1 MSDAKYREIPEDDE
15 SGALLAQT
23 ETESHR
29 HPGRPRLSRHLLYV
43 YLGISIFI
51 NLLGLLYAIRHSK
64 DIIIPN
70 PLFSPA
76 NKLIKYKNVKFE
88 SGFAKKT
95 QYMGPPSEAYDE
107 AWEDLYNYGIIKIP
121 QSEAAQLV
129 NYTMPLASEPGMYM
143 VEIDVFHQLHCL
155 HHLHKK
161 AWGHDMG
168 VNMSDP
174 QEVEDFWT
182 HLDHCSDSIRQNLMC
197 SSDLSTIHWL
207 WAEKDQTWEADGRVM
222 HTCRDFEA
230 IRDWAFENRAGMIDR
245 TVWVPDPL
253 RGEI

>member
-1 MSDAKYREIPEDDE
+1 MSNDKYQDTPDDDE
-15 SGALLAQT
+15 SGGLLDRTGSA
-23 ETESHR
+23 SHR
-29 HPGRPRLSRHLLYV
+29 HPDHTRVSKHIVYV
-43 YLGISIFI
+43 CLGFSIFM
-51 NLLGLLYAIRHSK
+51 NLVGLLYAIQHSK
-64 DIIIPN
+64 DISIPQ
-70 PLFSPA
+70 PLYCGYSDKTAPA
-76 NKLIKYKNVKFE
+76 NKLIKYKTVKFE
-88 SGFAKKT
+88 SGFAAKT
-95 QYMGPPSEAYDE
+95 PYMGPPSEAYDK

-121 QSEAAQLV
+121 QSDAAQLV

-143 VEIDVFHQLHCL
+143 

-197 SSDLSTIHWL
+197 SSDVSTIHWL
-207 WAEKDQTWEADGRVM
+207 WAEEDKTWEADGRVM

-253 RGEI
+253 KGEI

>member
-1 MSDAKYREIPEDDE
+1 M
-15 SGALLAQT
+15 
-23 ETESHR
+23 
-29 HPGRPRLSRHLLYV
+29 
-43 YLGISIFI
+43 GI
-51 NLLGLLYAIRHSK
+51 
-64 DIIIPN
+64 D
-70 PLFSPA
+70 
-76 NKLIKYKNVKFE
+76 
-88 SGFAKKT
+88 
-95 QYMGPPSEAYDE
+95 
-107 AWEDLYNYGIIKIP
+107 GIIKIP

-155 HHLHKK
+155 VDSNPFQVPAKHRLASETNVSFSQHHLHKK

-182 HLDHCSDSIRQNLMC
+182 HLDHCSDLIRQNLMC

-253 RGEI
+253 KGEI

>member
-1 MSDAKYREIPEDDE
+1 A
-15 SGALLAQT
+15 
-23 ETESHR
+23 
-29 HPGRPRLSRHLLYV
+29 
-43 YLGISIFI
+43 
-51 NLLGLLYAIRHSK
+51 
-64 DIIIPN
+64 
-70 PLFSPA
+70 PA
-76 NKLIKYKNVKFE
+76 NKLIKYKTVRFE

-95 QYMGPPSEAYDE
+95 PYMGPPTEAYDK

-143 VEIDVFHQLHCL
+143 VELDVFHQLHCL
-155 HHLHKK
+155 VIPPNPLVRPKDRFPSESNTPFSQHHIHKK

-174 QEVEDFWT
+174 DDVENFWT
-182 HLDHCSDSIRQNLMC
+182 HLDHCSESIRQNLMC

-207 WAEKDQTWEADGRVM
+207 CVEEDQTWKADGRVM

>member
-1 MSDAKYREIPEDDE
+1 MSDAKYKELDEDNE
-15 SGALLAQT
+15 SGALLTQT
-23 ETESHR
+23 RTRDHR
-29 HPGRPRLSRHLLYV
+29 SLRQPTLSRLLLYIS
-43 YLGISIFI
+43 LGFSIFI
-51 NLLGLLYAIRHSK
+51 NLLGLLYAIRHSN
-64 DIIIPN
+64 DIVIPN

-76 NKLIKYKNVKFE
+76 NKLIKYRTVTFE

-95 QYMGPPSEAYDE
+95 PYMGPPTEAYDK

-143 VEIDVFHQLHCL
+143 VELDVFHQLHCL

-174 QEVEDFWT
+174 EDVENFWT

-207 WAEKDQTWEADGRVM
+207 WVEEDQIWKADGRVM

-230 IRDWAFENRAGMIDR
+230 IRGWAFENRAGMIDR